1 MMERLPQRFCPP
13 SELGN
18 PQRTRVST
26 FPQRRRLRLS
36 NWTQLLNPRKSN
48 VSTDSRPEPLVLGF
62 DVQFAGYLVFA
73 RHFGG
78 LGLASLLLVLGP
90 YRPLKRDLAVL
101 RDGRHIVGIGGQG
114 FVLHYGLA
122 NLLCDIAVG

>member
-48 VSTDSRPEPLVLGF
+48 VSTDSRGS
-62 DVQFAGYLVFA
+62 VQLN
-73 RHFGG
+73 R
-78 LGLASLLLVLGP
+78 LLVGRDGLLSLILSVQTESKIVLCLQIFGIP
-90 YRPLKRDLAVL
+90 PQDLLKRS
-101 RDGRHIVGIGGQG
+101 DGQIDRKS
-114 FVLHYGLA
+114 
-122 NLLCDIAVG
+122 